1 MNQEKFEL
9 LVRNPKGEI
18 ESKKFFAPAPRIPD
32 LAGKRIA
39 LISNQKA
46 GASTFLDA
54 VEEIL
59 KSKYPTASFLKQ
71 FAVTINLAKEP
82 AFYDEVA
89 RSADAFILGAG
100 D

>member
-1 MNQEKFEL
+1 MTQKVEL
-9 LVRNPKGEI
+9 LARNPKGEI
-18 ESKKFFAPAPRIPD
+18 EAKKMFAPAPRIPD

-39 LISNQKA
+39 LISNGKA

-54 VEEIL
+54 VEALL
-59 KSKYPTASFLKQ
+59 KAKYPTASFLKQ
-71 FAVTINLAKEP
+71 FTATINLAKEP

-89 RSADAFILGAG
+89 RTVDAFILGSG

>member
-1 MNQEKFEL
+1 MKQEKVEL

-18 ESKKFFAPAPRIPD
+18 EVKKMFAPAPRIPD
-32 LAGKRIA
+32 LVGKKIA

-54 VEEIL
+54 VEALL

-71 FAVTINLAKEP
+71 FTATINLAKEP

-89 RSADAFILGAG
+89 RSADAFILGSG